1 MAEAYLTER
10 QQKWF
15 ESVRANLEAATGRS
29 LAEWVVIART
39 CPETAHRAR
48 LKWFKDV
55 HGLAQNRASYVL
67 GEAFGDDMAWQEP
80 DKLIE
85 ALWTDPSALA
95 VFEAVRCKAMAL
107 PDVVMGA
114 RKTYT
119 AFSRKV
125 QFCALKPVK
134 AGVWL
139 GLAVPVE
146 ASPRLKVRGKSE
158 NWSDRLYANL
168 PLAEPA
174 GVDGEVE
181 VLLRQAWEAC

>member
-29 LAEWVVIART
+29 LAEWIVIART

-67 GEAFGDDMAWQEP
+67 GEAFGDGAAWQEP
-80 DKLIE
+80 DNLIE
-85 ALWTDPSALA
+85 ALWTDPSARA
-95 VFEAVRCKAMAL
+95 VFEAVRDRAAAL

-134 AGVWL
+134 AGVSL

-146 ASPRLKVRGKSE
+146 ASPRLKPRGKSE
-158 NWSDRLYANL
+158 NWSDRLLANVL
-168 PLAEPA
+168 ISDPAE
-174 GVDGEVE
+174 VNGEVE
-181 VLLRQAWEAC
+181 ALLRRAWEAC